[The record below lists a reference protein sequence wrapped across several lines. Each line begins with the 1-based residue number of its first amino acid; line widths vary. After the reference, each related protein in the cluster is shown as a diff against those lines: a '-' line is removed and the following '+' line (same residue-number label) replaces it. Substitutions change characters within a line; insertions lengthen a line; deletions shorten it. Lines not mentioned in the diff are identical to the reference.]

1 MQPETVQEEQKDDP
15 NAAAMDDESAATE
28 MADGNAPD
36 GQPSDEEWKA
46 IIDTLWVEYDQ
57 DNSGFLDKD
66 EMAPLAQAALN
77 QIGYSETLDKGVCD
91 AFFVEVDS
99 DGNG

>member
-1 MQPETVQEEQKDDP
+1 MQEEQKDDP